1 MFDSFRW
8 TANGLSHMFT
18 CIHSPSNAPLIQAA
32 TQHWT
37 GFHMLYRRSLLVIHF
52 KYISVYMSIQATY
65 QFHPFFPHP
74 LGNHKRLHSLSL
86 WVSFCFVSKFI
97 SIISSQIPHI
107 RDGIQY
113 FSFSVGLTSLSMTI
127 SRSTHVV
134 ANGIISFFLMAE
146 SVVYVYLIV
155 FIHSSVNG
163 HLTSLHVLATKTYN
177 F

>member
-1 MFDSFRW
+1 
-8 TANGLSHMFT
+8 
-18 CIHSPSNAPLIQAA
+18 
-32 TQHWT
+32 
-37 GFHMLYRRSLLVIHF
+37 MLYRRPLLVIHF
-52 KYISVYMSIQATY
+52 KYSSVYMSIQTPDR
-65 QFHPFFPHP
+65 FPPFFPHP
-74 LGNHKRLHSLSL
+74 LGNHKRLHSLRL

-113 FSFSVGLTSLSMTI
+113 FSFSVRLISLSMTI

-146 SVVYVYLIV
+146 SVVYVYLIF

-163 HLTSLHVLATKTYN
+163 HLTSLHVLATKTQLLMNYLLHISLIPFLLNFFLFYN
-177 F
+177 FVVTNYLFYNPICSCLFL